1 MMALEKRHL
10 GRHRFIKTSEVQN
23 DEVQSNFVMYWSQFL
38 RNDYICEILITMRR
52 EHILDAIRTG
62 LSNLKIGVEVRLYGS
77 EARGEAHEK
86 SDIDLLVLVPKDKVT
101 LQDELEITAPL
112 YDVELQTGV
121 LINALI
127 LPKREW
133 GRKVTPFYE
142 NVIQDSIVL

>member
-1 MMALEKRHL
+1 
-10 GRHRFIKTSEVQN
+10 
-23 DEVQSNFVMYWSQFL
+23 
-38 RNDYICEILITMRR
+38 MRR
-52 EHILDAIRTG
+52 EHIIDAIRTG
-62 LSNLKIGVEVRLYGS
+62 LSSLKTGVEVRLYGS

-101 LQDELEITAPL
+101 LQDELDITAPL
-112 YDVELQTGV
+112 YDIELQTGV

>member
-1 MMALEKRHL
+1 
-10 GRHRFIKTSEVQN
+10 
-23 DEVQSNFVMYWSQFL
+23 
-38 RNDYICEILITMRR
+38 MRR
-52 EHILDAIRTG
+52 EHIIDAIKTA
-62 LSNLKIGVEVRLYGS
+62 LSSLKIRVEVRLYGS
-77 EARGEAHEK
+77 EARGDAHDK

-112 YDVELQTGV
+112 YDIELQTGV

>member
-1 MMALEKRHL
+1 
-10 GRHRFIKTSEVQN
+10 
-23 DEVQSNFVMYWSQFL
+23 
-38 RNDYICEILITMRR
+38 MRR
-52 EHILDAIRTG
+52 EHLIDAIKTG
-62 LSNLKIGVEVRLYGS
+62 LSGLRSGIEVRLYGS

-112 YDVELQTGV
+112 YDIELKTGI

-133 GRKVTPFYE
+133 GMIVTPFYE
-142 NVIQDSIVL
+142 NVMQDAVVL

>member
-1 MMALEKRHL
+1 
-10 GRHRFIKTSEVQN
+10 
-23 DEVQSNFVMYWSQFL
+23 
-38 RNDYICEILITMRR
+38 MRR
-52 EHILDAIRTG
+52 EHLIDAIKTG
-62 LSNLKIGVEVRLYGS
+62 LSGLRSGVEVRLYGS

-112 YDVELQTGV
+112 YDIELKTGI

-133 GRKVTPFYE
+133 GRIVTPFYE
-142 NVIQDSIVL
+142 NVMQDAVVL

>member
-1 MMALEKRHL
+1 
-10 GRHRFIKTSEVQN
+10 
-23 DEVQSNFVMYWSQFL
+23 
-38 RNDYICEILITMRR
+38 MRR
-52 EHILDAIRTG
+52 EHIIDAIKTG
-62 LSNLKIGVEVRLYGS
+62 LSSLKIGVEVRLYGS

-86 SDIDLLVLVPKDKVT
+86 SDIDLLVLLPKDKVT

-112 YDVELQTGV
+112 YDIELQTGV

-142 NVIQDSIVL
+142 NVMQDSIVL

>member
-1 MMALEKRHL
+1 
-10 GRHRFIKTSEVQN
+10 
-23 DEVQSNFVMYWSQFL
+23 
-38 RNDYICEILITMRR
+38 MRR
-52 EHILDAIRTG
+52 EHLIDAIKTG
-62 LSNLKIGVEVRLYGS
+62 LSGLRSGIEVRLYGS

-112 YDVELQTGV
+112 YDIELRTGV

-133 GRKVTPFYE
+133 GRIVTPFYE
-142 NVIQDSIVL
+142 SVMQDAVTL

>member
-1 MMALEKRHL
+1 
-10 GRHRFIKTSEVQN
+10 
-23 DEVQSNFVMYWSQFL
+23 
-38 RNDYICEILITMRR
+38 MRR
-52 EHILDAIRTG
+52 EHLIDAIKTG
-62 LSNLKIGVEVRLYGS
+62 LSGLRSGIEVRLYGS

-112 YDVELQTGV
+112 YDIELKTGI

-133 GRKVTPFYE
+133 GRIVTPFYK
-142 NVIQDSIVL
+142 NVMQDAVVL

>member
-1 MMALEKRHL
+1 
-10 GRHRFIKTSEVQN
+10 
-23 DEVQSNFVMYWSQFL
+23 
-38 RNDYICEILITMRR
+38 MRR
-52 EHILDAIRTG
+52 EHLIDAIKTG
-62 LSNLKIGVEVRLYGS
+62 LSGLRSGIEVRLYGS

-112 YDVELQTGV
+112 YDIELKTGI

-133 GRKVTPFYE
+133 GRVVTPFYE
-142 NVIQDSIVL
+142 NVMQDAVAL

>member
-1 MMALEKRHL
+1 
-10 GRHRFIKTSEVQN
+10 
-23 DEVQSNFVMYWSQFL
+23 
-38 RNDYICEILITMRR
+38 MRR
-52 EHILDAIRTG
+52 EHIIDAIKTS
-62 LSNLKIGVEVRLYGS
+62 LSSLKIGVEVRLYGS

-112 YDVELQTGV
+112 YDIELQTGV

-142 NVIQDSIVL
+142 SVMQDSIAL

>member
-1 MMALEKRHL
+1 
-10 GRHRFIKTSEVQN
+10 
-23 DEVQSNFVMYWSQFL
+23 
-38 RNDYICEILITMRR
+38 MRR
-52 EHILDAIRTG
+52 EHIIDAIRVG
-62 LSNLKIGVEVRLYGS
+62 LSSLNTGVEVRLYGS
-77 EARGEAHEK
+77 EARGEAHEN

-112 YDVELQTGV
+112 YDIELQTGV

>member
-1 MMALEKRHL
+1 
-10 GRHRFIKTSEVQN
+10 
-23 DEVQSNFVMYWSQFL
+23 
-38 RNDYICEILITMRR
+38 MRR
-52 EHILDAIRTG
+52 EHIIDAIKTG
-62 LSNLKIGVEVRLYGS
+62 LSSLKIGVEVRLYGS

-86 SDIDLLVLVPKDKVT
+86 SDIDLLVLVLKDKVT

-112 YDVELQTGV
+112 YDIELQTGV

-142 NVIQDSIVL
+142 NVTQDSIVL

>member
-1 MMALEKRHL
+1 
-10 GRHRFIKTSEVQN
+10 
-23 DEVQSNFVMYWSQFL
+23 
-38 RNDYICEILITMRR
+38 MRR
-52 EHILDAIRTG
+52 EHLIDAIKTG
-62 LSNLKIGVEVRLYGS
+62 LSGLRSGIEVRLYGS

-112 YDVELQTGV
+112 YDIELKTGI

-133 GRKVTPFYE
+133 GRIVTPFYE
-142 NVIQDSIVL
+142 NVMQDAVAL

>member
-1 MMALEKRHL
+1 
-10 GRHRFIKTSEVQN
+10 
-23 DEVQSNFVMYWSQFL
+23 
-38 RNDYICEILITMRR
+38 MRR
-52 EHILDAIRTG
+52 EHVIDAIKTG
-62 LSNLKIGVEVRLYGS
+62 LSSLKIGVEVRLYGS

-112 YDVELQTGV
+112 YDIELKIGV

-142 NVIQDSIVL
+142 NVMQDSIAL

>member
-1 MMALEKRHL
+1 
-10 GRHRFIKTSEVQN
+10 
-23 DEVQSNFVMYWSQFL
+23 
-38 RNDYICEILITMRR
+38 MRR
-52 EHILDAIRTG
+52 EHIIDAIKTG
-62 LSNLKIGVEVRLYGS
+62 PSSLMIEVEVRLYGS

-86 SDIDLLVLVPKDKVT
+86 SDIDLLVLVLKDKVT

-112 YDVELQTGV
+112 YDIELQTGV

>member
-1 MMALEKRHL
+1 
-10 GRHRFIKTSEVQN
+10 
-23 DEVQSNFVMYWSQFL
+23 
-38 RNDYICEILITMRR
+38 MRR
-52 EHILDAIRTG
+52 EHIIDAIGIG
-62 LSNLKIGVEVRLYGS
+62 LSSLKTGVEVRLYGS

-86 SDIDLLVLVPKDKVT
+86 SDIDLLVLVPKDKVS
-101 LQDELEITAPL
+101 LQDDLEITAPL
-112 YDVELQTGV
+112 YDIELQTGV

>member
-1 MMALEKRHL
+1 
-10 GRHRFIKTSEVQN
+10 
-23 DEVQSNFVMYWSQFL
+23 
-38 RNDYICEILITMRR
+38 MRR
-52 EHILDAIRTG
+52 EHIIDAIKTD
-62 LSNLKIGVEVRLYGS
+62 LSSLKIGVEVRLYGS

-112 YDVELQTGV
+112 YDIELQTGV

-133 GRKVTPFYE
+133 GRKVTSFYE
-142 NVIQDSIVL
+142 SVMQDSVVL

>member
-1 MMALEKRHL
+1 
-10 GRHRFIKTSEVQN
+10 
-23 DEVQSNFVMYWSQFL
+23 
-38 RNDYICEILITMRR
+38 MRR
-52 EHILDAIRTG
+52 EHLIDAIKTG
-62 LSNLKIGVEVRLYGS
+62 LSDLRSGIEVRLYGS

-112 YDVELQTGV
+112 YDIELKTGI

-133 GRKVTPFYE
+133 GRIVTPFYE
-142 NVIQDSIVL
+142 NVMQDAVVL

>member
-1 MMALEKRHL
+1 
-10 GRHRFIKTSEVQN
+10 
-23 DEVQSNFVMYWSQFL
+23 
-38 RNDYICEILITMRR
+38 MRR
-52 EHILDAIRTG
+52 EHIIDAIKTD
-62 LSNLKIGVEVRLYGS
+62 LSSLKIGVEVRLYGS

-112 YDVELQTGV
+112 YDIELQTGV

-142 NVIQDSIVL
+142 NVMQDSIVL